1 MISFLQVEQLTKS
14 FGDLTVFEDITF
26 GVAKEEKVALV
37 AKNGAGKSTLLKII
51 AGEETADSGQVTFR
65 NDLTIG
71 YLAQIPDLN
80 GNHTIME
87 EIVHANEPLRKALV
101 AYHKALESQNASLM
115 ETAFAEMDRLS
126 AWEADVKIKRLLDK
140 LKIADTTR
148 KINTLSGG
156 EQKRVALAAMLM
168 ENPDLLMLDEPTN
181 HLDLEVIEWLEEYL
195 AKNKVTLLMVTH
207 DRYFLD
213 RVCNKIIEID
223 GQQLFEYQGN
233 YTYFLNKRDERIHAF
248 QVEVERAQNQL
259 RKEEEWMRRMPKA
272 RGTKAKYRVENYHQL
287 KDTASQKRHDQE
299 VQLDM
304 KASRLGKKIVNLT
317 HASKSFGELPIL
329 QDFSYAF
336 AKGEKVGIVG
346 PNGAGK
352 STFLNLITGAMP
364 LDKGELEIGETIK
377 FGYYRQEGL
386 IFDEDKRVI
395 DVITEIAEVIHLG
408 NGRDMSPVEFLNY
421 FLFPPSMHYVKVRK
435 LSGGEKR
442 RLYLMTVLVR
452 QPNFLI
458 LDEPTNDLDIMTLAV
473 LEEYLADFQGCVV
486 IVSHDRFFMD
496 VIVDH
501 LFVFQGYGKIKD
513 FPGNYS
519 QYRKWKQEQETVEAN
534 ARKKEETN
542 KQEAIPGEQ
551 EEKKKQRY
559 ANRLSFN
566 EKREYQQLE
575 KAIEKLEEEKRTL
588 EQEMNQGD
596 LPHQEL
602 SEKANRVAAII
613 EEIDEKTMRWLE
625 LDERAG

>member
-1 MISFLQVEQLTKS
+1 MISYLQVEQLVKTY
-14 FGDLTVFEDITF
+14 GDLTVFEDITF
-26 GVAKEEKVALV
+26 GIGKEEKVALV

-51 AGEETADSGQVTFR
+51 AGEESADSGEVTFR
-65 NDLTIG
+65 NDLIVG
-71 YLAQIPDLN
+71 YLAQAPALNPD
-80 GNHTIME
+80 HTIME
-87 EIVHANEPLRKALV
+87 EIVHANPSLRTAIT
-101 AYHKALESQNASLM
+101 AYNKALESQDTQAM
-115 ETAFAEMDRLS
+115 EKAFAEMDRLN
-126 AWEADVKIKRLLDK
+126 AWEADVQIKSLTGK
-140 LKIADTTR
+140 LKIAYTDR
-148 KINTLSGG
+148 KIGTLSGG
-156 EQKRVALAAMLM
+156 EQKRVALASILM
-168 ENPDLLMLDEPTN
+168 DNPDLLILDEPTN
-181 HLDLEVIEWLEEYL
+181 HLDLDIIEWLEEYL

-213 RVCNKIIEID
+213 RVCNKIIELD
-223 GQQLFEYQGN
+223 NDELFEYQGN
-233 YTYFLNKRDERIHAF
+233 YTYFLQKRDERIHAF

-272 RGTKAKYRVENYHQL
+272 RGHKAKYRVDNYYQL
-287 KDTASQKRHDQE
+287 KDTAGQKRNDQE

-304 KASRLGKKIVNLT
+304 KASRLGKKVVNLS
-317 HASKSFGELPIL
+317 HVYKSFDDLPIL
-329 QDFSYAF
+329 HDFSYAF

-352 STFLNLITGAMP
+352 STFLNLITGALPM
-364 LDKGELEIGETIK
+364 DKGELEIGQTIK

-386 IFDEDKRVI
+386 TFDEDKRVI
-395 DVITEIAEVIHLG
+395 DIITDIAEVIHMG
-408 NGRDMSPVEFLNY
+408 KGKQMSPVEFLNY

-473 LEEYLADFQGCVV
+473 LEEYLADFEGCVV

-501 LFVFQGYGKIKD
+501 LFVFEGNGKIKD

-519 QYRKWKQEQETVEAN
+519 QYREWRKQKEDQEVQ
-534 ARKKEETN
+534 ARKKEVTE
-542 KQEAIPGEQ
+542 KQEATAQQEQ
-551 EEKKKQRY
+551 EKKKQRY

-566 EKREYQQLE
+566 EKREYEQLE
-575 KAIEKLEEEKRTL
+575 NEIASLEEEKSAL
-588 EQEMNQGD
+588 EKQMNAGD

-602 SEKANRVAAII
+602 TEKANRVAAII
-613 EEIDEKTMRWLE
+613 EEIDGKTMRWLE
-625 LDERAG
+625 LDERAS